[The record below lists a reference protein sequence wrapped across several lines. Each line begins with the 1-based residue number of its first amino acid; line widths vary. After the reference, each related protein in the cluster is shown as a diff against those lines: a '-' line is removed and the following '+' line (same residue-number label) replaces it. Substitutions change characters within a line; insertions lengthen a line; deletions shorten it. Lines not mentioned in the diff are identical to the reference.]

1 GESAPSPVTT
11 TLRVLTVYE
20 LSLMYWTAS
29 PTVTIFSA
37 SSSGIWM
44 PKCSSSAITSSTVS
58 SESAPR
64 SSMNFAC
71 GVTSSSSTPSCSTM
85 ISFTF
90 SSTDFRMNAPS
101 DVQAAVDVK
110 DLAGDVGGALTGEES
125 YHLGHLA
132 RGSDTPER
140 HLREQRLARRRRE
153 RRRHVGLD
161 EPGRDRVDEDAPV
174 A

>member
-11 TLRVLTVYE
+11 TRRVLTVYE

-44 PKCSSSAITSSTVS
+44 SKCSSRAITSSTVS

-64 SSMNFAC
+64 SSMNFAA

-90 SSTDFRMNAPS
+90 SSTDFPMNAPLAPL
-101 DVQAAVDVK
+101 DVETDVDVK
-110 DLAGDVGGALTGEES
+110 DLAGDIGGPFTGEES
-125 YHLGHLA
+125 YHLGHLP
-132 RGSDTPER
+132 RG
-140 HLREQRLARRRRE
+140 
-153 RRRHVGLD
+153 
-161 EPGRDRVDEDAPV
+161 
-174 A
+174 